1 MRTLICKV
9 LLFLKNNFRMPLT
22 VMLSYQEAEY
32 KTVISRGVPAC
43 SLRALTYGLYRP
55 VGH

>member
-32 KTVISRGVPAC
+32 KTVISRGVPAS